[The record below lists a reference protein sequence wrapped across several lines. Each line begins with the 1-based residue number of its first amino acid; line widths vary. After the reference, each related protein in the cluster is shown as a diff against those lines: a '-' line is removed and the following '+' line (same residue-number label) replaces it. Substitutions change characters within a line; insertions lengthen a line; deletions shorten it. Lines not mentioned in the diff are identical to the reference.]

1 MIYLNHGATFILDDL
16 VCISFSF
23 LFAGIIITGGE
34 GTETSIE
41 MFPAADDNC
50 MNIPPF
56 PAPGNL
62 SSFSSFYSP
71 PKGES
76 PTPSLLWK
84 TVGNW
89 LPAEVATAL
98 AARQL
103 TPRHLASLGA
113 VGKRNGLTTQ
123 H

>member
-1 MIYLNHGATFILDDL
+1 MTIVI
-16 VCISFSF
+16 CISFSF

-41 MFPAADDNC
+41 TFPAADANC

-62 SSFSSFYSP
+62 LYFSSFYSP
-71 PKGES
+71 PKGERT
-76 PTPSLLWK
+76 TPSLSWK
-84 TVGNW
+84 TVVNW
-89 LPAEVATAL
+89 SPAVEDP
-98 AARQL
+98 
-103 TPRHLASLGA
+103 PRHLASLGKVA
-113 VGKRNGLTTQ
+113 KRNGLTTQ